1 MTSRDTD
8 TITESAIESWLWSSF
23 VRDINDDNDNEE
35 EADDVP
41 ADDWL
46 RSKDAEVDA
55 ETRAKWASDVERF
68 MDQADPIFD
77 QMEQVGVQIKDI
89 GHDIALTRGYHGAG
103 FWDRGYPEEFGEAL
117 SDLAHSLGELNA
129 YSYVKDGKF
138 FIGSE

>member
-8 TITESAIESWLWSSF
+8 TITESAIESWLWSSI
-23 VRDINDDNDNEE
+23 VRDISGENDNGEE
-35 EADDVP
+35 VDDVP

-55 ETRAKWASDVERF
+55 ETRTKWASDVERF

-77 QMEQVGVQIKDI
+77 QMEEVGINIKDI
-89 GHDIALTRGYHGAG
+89 GHDIALTRGGHGTG
-103 FWDRGYPEEFGEAL
+103 FWDRGYPEEFGEVL
-117 SDLAHSLGELNA
+117 SDLARSLGDMYA

>member
-23 VRDINDDNDNEE
+23 VRDINDGNDNEE
-35 EADDVP
+35 EVDYVP

-68 MDQADPIFD
+68 MEQAEPIFD
-77 QMEQVGVQIKDI
+77 QMEGAGVNIKDI
-89 GHDIALTRGYHGAG
+89 GHDIALTRGGHGVG

-117 SDLAHSLGELNA
+117 SDLAHSLGDMDA
-129 YSYVKDGKF
+129 YSYVKDGKL